1 MSFTGAARRFA
12 VSALCV
18 AGLSAVIARPASA
31 QVAVSGG
38 LDVVNTYMFRSIQQN
53 FAGAALW
60 PWIDLGIPAYSGDGG
75 LKGVN
80 VNIGIWNSLHTANN
94 PGLATKGHYELD
106 FYTALTLSGSKAAF
120 TTTYTSYTSPNDS
133 FTHVKEI
140 MFKLAVD
147 DSAKW
152 GLKPYA
158 TVAVE
163 MGTSAFTG
171 QADGGLGAGTYFEL
185 GMAPSIP
192 IGRATLAITTKF
204 GFSLK
209 DYFESCITTGTV
221 TRCSD
226 SSFGYSSSGGII
238 TVPLGEADTP
248 GSHWNIHGGIEYQ
261 GLKHQVFGNTDQHKV
276 IGSIGVGF
284 AY

>member
-1 MSFTGAARRFA
+1 MSFTRAARRFA

-80 VNIGIWNSLHTANN
+80 VNLGIWNSLHTANN

-106 FYTALTLSGSKAAF
+106 FYTALTLAGSKAAF

-140 MFKLAVD
+140 MFKLAID
-147 DSAKW
+147 DSAKF
-152 GLKPYA
+152 GLKPFVL
-158 TVAVE
+158 VAAE
-163 MGTSAFTG
+163 FGTDPGVG
-171 QADGGLGAGTYFEL
+171 QADGGLGAGRYLEL
-185 GMAPSIP
+185 GMAPTIP
-192 IGRATLAITTKF
+192 LPKNVTLAVTTKF

-209 DYFESCITTGTV
+209 DYFESCTVSRGVTT
-221 TRCSD
+221 CED
-226 SSFGYSSSGGII
+226 SSFGYSSSAAIL
-238 TVPLGEADTP
+238 TE
-248 GSHWNIHGGIEYQ
+248 
-261 GLKHQVFGNTDQHKV
+261 
-276 IGSIGVGF
+276 IGRASCRERV
-284 AY
+284 